1 MKNTKGNSEQHSNE
15 NSETEKR
22 DLKKEK
28 ELHSK
33 CGKLGVTFETPLDN
47 ETEEQTR
54 KRCRRN
60 SDKTR

>member
-47 ETEEQTR
+47 ETEIKQDEL
-54 KRCRRN
+54 
-60 SDKTR
+60 